1 MGDGA
6 RALVPKHLQGI
17 TPLDENAFFIS

>member
-6 RALVPKHLQGI
+6 RALVPKHLQHI
-17 TPLDENAFFIS
+17 TPLDENAFFL